1 MVERRIEQLAAPSRH
16 RMETIGVMSGSS
28 LDGLDLAC
36 CTFTKQE
43 NGWRFDVRGTRALP
57 FPPTL
62 RSALLHAAD
71 GTAWDLVLA
80 HRDLGRFIGDACAVF
95 RQEFPADLICSHG
108 HTIFHQPAHGITT
121 QVGCGATIAAR
132 SGLAT
137 VCDLRS
143 KDVALG
149 GQGAPLVPIGERAL
163 FPEYSS
169 FLNLGGIS
177 NLAVHRSDTSVG
189 YDIGP
194 CNQALNALAEE
205 AGLAYDADGALAR
218 TGSVSLA
225 LLARLEALPFYVQP
239 PPRSLGREWFETHFR
254 PLIAEPSVP
263 LVDRMRTVVEHL
275 ALRINAELSRSHAG
289 RCLVTGGGA
298 HHGLLMER
306 LRALA
311 SAPVEMPSAELVDFK
326 EAIIFGFL
334 GVLRWREEVNALASV
349 TGAPRDSIGGAV
361 YLPN

>member
-36 CTFTKQE
+36 CTFTRQSG
-43 NGWRFDVRGTRALP
+43 GWRFEVRGTRALP
-57 FPPTL
+57 FPPAL

-71 GTAWDLVLA
+71 GTAWDLVMV
-80 HRDLGRFIGDACAVF
+80 HRDLGRFIGDACAEF
-95 RQEFPADLICSHG
+95 RREVPAELICSHG
-108 HTIFHQPAHGITT
+108 HTIFHQPGQGITT
-121 QVGCGATIAAR
+121 QIGCGATIAAR
-132 SGLAT
+132 SGLPT

-149 GQGAPLVPIGERAL
+149 GQGAPLVPIGERVL
-163 FPEYSS
+163 FPGYSS

-177 NLAVHRSDTSVG
+177 NLAVHKADKSVG

-194 CNQALNALAEE
+194 CNQALNVLAEE
-205 AGLAYDADGALAR
+205 AGLSYDANGAMAR
-218 TGSVSLA
+218 TGSVSPA
-225 LLARLEALPFYVQP
+225 LLARLEALQFYVEP

-254 PLIAEPSVP
+254 PMIAEPSLP
-263 LVDRMRTVVEHL
+263 LADRMRTVVEHL
-275 ALRINAELSRSHAG
+275 ALRIGAELARSGAD

-306 LRALA
+306 IRALA
-311 SAPVEMPSAELVDFK
+311 PAPVEIPTAELVDFK

-361 YLPN
+361 HLPN